1 MKLRPFD
8 ASVDSNTTMYSL
20 LSPERIFENLLENF
34 EIENKESI
42 GISKTFWKLSYTVQ
56 KKYESIALT
65 EEVAMSIEIQDTGKD
80 LNAIVV

>member
-1 MKLRPFD
+1 MRPFD